1 MARMQIVLWLSL
13 AGILVL
19 GSARAASPSATDFSP
34 DPKSVQRYGPAYR
47 YPQAGWIVLHI
58 EGKPYDRGYQHG
70 RLMASEILGYLRC
83 FAAMQSPRAPGEG
96 WKNTRSLVN
105 ALFLRRYKQEY
116 LEEMKGIADGAAAA
130 GARFEDRPIDLV
142 DIVGLNVW
150 PEIETLDSAL
160 EATATGLEGI
170 RFPNQQPRVM
180 PDPKPMHCSAF
191 AATGPATA
199 DAKIVFGHIT
209 MFGLY
214 PSLFYNVWIDV
225 KPDQG
230 HRVLMQSYP
239 AGIQSGFDYYMND
252 VGILVCETTI
262 AQTHFDIR
270 GLSVASRIREA
281 LQYADSIDQAVEILK
296 KENNGLYTNE
306 WLLADTKTNEIAMFE
321 LGTARSKLYRS
332 SKNEWF
338 GGTEGFYWG
347 CNNTKDLEVRLET
360 IPGVKGR
367 PANVVWRPTDR
378 DKTWQELYTK
388 YKGKI
393 DADFGKLAFTTPP
406 LAAYHSLDAKFTTTD
421 LAKDLKT
428 WALFG
433 PPLGRTWQPTQEER
447 QRFPEV
453 RPMVSNPWTILHANA
468 PPKREPH
475 LIAAVDLPDR
485 IESKVETVAR
495 QEQEKPVPTNP
506 AWHGTLMPK
515 TAADTWLAS
524 AFANYER
531 IVALE
536 EALGKRNS
544 DGKLSQADKDRLAV
558 ELFHYQ
564 SEYLAAAR
572 ASQDASLSQ
581 TRADI
586 ARDEWYRM
594 AEGKGVLVLHQLRR
608 LLGNEV
614 FLEAMASF
622 GKENAGKEVSTA
634 QFREHVEKASGKKL
648 IEFFDYWLIEEG
660 LPILKLSDDLKRSG
674 FYTGE
679 HRASVSP
686 NGNGYTVETHIQL
699 PAQALPA
706 RVEVTVETA
715 KGKKTESRL
724 VKSTKNKFAL
734 HPEDKP
740 QRVLVDTD
748 VITAQKGGA
757 YGLLS
762 FLQEPK
768 QTLIVYGTRDEIP
781 TNKEAA
787 EALQQAIRQSWCNVT
802 VPIKTDKEV
811 TDTDFS
817 KHHLLL
823 IGRPDTNWVVRSLQS
838 ELPIHFGLRSFT
850 VGQDHYAHAGSAVIA
865 AGDNVLTGSDSGA
878 VEFNGGSDVISAS
891 ANRRYSAVVI
901 AGLSAESTLQ
911 AAPLLLSHGKQ
922 AGNVLVLPHGG
933 PMRGLV
939 VPTRELVVDLFS
951 PEPEKAKAATGRR

>member
-1 MARMQIVLWLSL
+1 MTRTQIAVGLTL
-13 AGILVL
+13 AFFVPLI
-19 GSARAASPSATDFSP
+19 ARAESRSDFSP

-58 EGKPYDRGYQHG
+58 EGKPYERGYQHG
-70 RLMASEILGYLRC
+70 RLMAPEILGYLRC
-83 FAAMQSPRAPGEG
+83 FAAMQSPRAPSEG

-130 GARFEDRPIDLV
+130 GTRFDDRPIDLV

-150 PEIETLDSAL
+150 PEIDTLESAL
-160 EATATGLEGI
+160 EATPTGLEEI
-170 RFPNQQPRVM
+170 RFPKQEPRAM
-180 PDPKPMHCSAF
+180 PEPKPMHCSAF

-199 DAKIVFGHIT
+199 DGKIVFGHIT

-230 HRVLMQSYP
+230 HRVIMQSYP

-262 AQTHFDIR
+262 AQTLFDIH

-321 LGTARSKLYRS
+321 LGTAKSKLYRS

-338 GGTEGFYWG
+338 GGTKGFYWG

-393 DADFGKLAFTTPP
+393 DANFGKLVFTTPP

-421 LAKDLKT
+421 LAKELKS

-447 QRFPEV
+447 QKFPEV
-453 RPMVSNPWTILHANA
+453 RPMVSNPWTILHANP
-468 PPKREPH
+468 PPKQEPR

-485 IESKVETVAR
+485 IESMVETVSR
-495 QEQEKPVPTNP
+495 QEQEKPVATIP
-506 AWHGTLMPK
+506 AWHGTILAK
-515 TAADTWLAS
+515 TDADTWLAS

-536 EALGKRNS
+536 EALTKRAS
-544 DGKLSQADKDRLAV
+544 KGKLSRADKDRLAV

-572 ASQDASLSQ
+572 ASQDASLTQ

-608 LLGNEV
+608 LLGNDV
-614 FLEAMASF
+614 FVEAMESF
-622 GKENAGKEVSTA
+622 GKQNAGKEVTTA
-634 QFREHVEKASGKKL
+634 QFREHLEKASGKKL
-648 IEFFDYWLIEEG
+648 VEFFDYWLIEEG
-660 LPILKLSDDLKRSG
+660 LPDLKLGNGLKRASNT
-674 FYTGE
+674 FNKSE
-679 HRASVSP
+679 PKASVSA
-686 NGNGYTVETHIQL
+686 NGKGYTVETSIRL
-699 PAQALPA
+699 PASALPA
-706 RVEVTVETA
+706 NVEVTVETA
-715 KGKKTESRL
+715 KGNKTESRL
-724 VKSTKNKFAL
+724 VNSVESRFTL
-734 HPEDKP
+734 HPEDQPK
-740 QRVLVDTD
+740 RVLVETD
-748 VITAQKGGA
+748 AITAQEGGA
-757 YGLLS
+757 YGVLS

-768 QTLIVYGTRDEIP
+768 QTLIVYGSRDEVP

-787 EALQQAIRQSWCNVT
+787 KALQQAIRQSWCNVT

-811 TDTDFS
+811 NDADL
-817 KHHLLL
+817 KNHHLVL
-823 IGRPDTNWVVRSLQS
+823 IGRPDSNSVVRDLESA
-838 ELPIHFGLRSFT
+838 LPINFGTRSFT

-865 AGDNVLTGSDSGA
+865 ASDNVFAANDFGSRELSVG
-878 VEFNGGSDVISAS
+878 NSAI
-891 ANRRYSAVVI
+891 ANSKRYSAVVI

-911 AAPLLLSHGKQ
+911 AAPLLLRNGRQ

-933 PMRGLV
+933 PPRGLV
-939 VPTRELVVDLFS
+939 IPTRELTVDFPS
-951 PEPEKAKAATGRR
+951 PPVTRY